1 MAVREPKWP
10 RRQKNI
16 ERPRSQLTCQERRP
30 RETPIVRNSLFN
42 VGRFFFKEN
51 NRRLRSATLK
61 SRVPNNRRP
70 WQVNYERPWG
80 KWGPGRGLRREGGH
94 RGWGASKRTTPRSK
108 EQMKSDSLPPSPS
121 LPSCPRCSVS
131 SSGWLGRR
139 PFHHNKFPLGGS
151 DGAESIAYWEA
162 RTPSLPL

>member
-1 MAVREPKWP
+1 MAPAAKKHRTTP
-10 RRQKNI
+10 
-16 ERPRSQLTCQERRP
+16 LTINLP
-30 RETPIVRNSLFN
+30 REKTAGYADCSELALLCWA
-42 VGRFFFKEN
+42 FFSEKNE
-51 NRRLRSATLK
+51 RRLRSPTLK

-139 PFHHNKFPLGGS
+139 PFHRNKSPLGGS